1 MTTEQIENPVA
12 GAGPAAPDRRPRRA
26 GSIALGLC
34 AWAPALNAWLPDRPY
49 ALDLLSHF
57 TAHFAAITALLALI
71 PLARRRFASA
81 ANALAAAAAAF
92 ALFAWAAPTPRQPPA
107 PASARHHLRVAL
119 YNCKGEISPTPDGD
133 PFSAWLLD
141 QDADLVA
148 VIEGPLH
155 FPLSQPAITARYPYR
170 VTPESGLM
178 WPIVLLSRWPIEITP
193 FKPRTPE
200 WVESF
205 LAHRS
210 AIVTVPAREGAPET
224 RILFAATHPPSPRKI
239 STWRASLKRTRM
251 EGDILAAVRR
261 ERGIPIIIAGD
272 FNSTPVGM
280 PHRGFAERS
289 GLTGWWRGP
298 FSGTWH
304 AALPTSLS
312 IPIDRV
318 WTSPD
323 ITVTRL
329 RTGPDLGS
337 DHRPVIADL
346 VID

>member
-1 MTTEQIENPVA
+1 MTAPRIETSPANP
-12 GAGPAAPDRRPRRA
+12 GTRRA
-26 GSIALGLC
+26 ASVAIGLL
-34 AWAPALNAWLPDRPY
+34 AWGPALNAAIPARPY

-57 TAHFAAITALLALI
+57 TAHFAVVIALLAVVA
-71 PLARRRFASA
+71 LARRRRARA
-81 ANALAAAAAAF
+81 ANGLVAAGAALSIFAF
-92 ALFAWAAPTPRQPPA
+92 AAPTPHAFTPSTDPRP
-107 PASARHHLRVAL
+107 RLRVAL
-119 YNCKGEISPTPDGD
+119 YNCKNEISPTPDGD

-155 FPLSQPAITARYPYR
+155 FPLSQPAITERYPYR

-210 AIVTVPAREGAPET
+210 VIVTVPPRDGAPGA
-224 RILFAATHPPSPRKI
+224 RLLFAATHPPSPRKVA
-239 STWRASLKRTRM
+239 TWRASLKRTRM
-251 EGDILAAVRR
+251 EGDILAEFRR
-261 ERGIPIIIAGD
+261 DRGLPVVIAGD

-280 PHRGFAERS
+280 PHRTFAEHS

-298 FSGTWH
+298 FQGTWH
-304 AALPTSLS
+304 AALPTFLS

-318 WTSPD
+318 WTTPD
-323 ITVTRL
+323 IAVTRL
-329 RTGPDLGS
+329 LTGPDFGS

-346 VID
+346 TIR

>member
-1 MTTEQIENPVA
+1 MTIEQIESP
-12 GAGPAAPDRRPRRA
+12 GPDEGPPARRRLPRRA
-26 GSIALGLC
+26 AVALGLL
-34 AWAPALNAWLPDRPY
+34 AWAPALNAWLPTRPY

-57 TAHFAAITALLALI
+57 TAHFAIIVFLLAII
-71 PLARRRFASA
+71 PLARRRFARA
-81 ANALAAAAAAF
+81 ANALAAASAAF
-92 ALFAWAAPTPRQPPA
+92 ALFALAAPTPRADSSP
-107 PASARHHLRVAL
+107 SGARPHVRVAL
-119 YNCKGEISPTPDGD
+119 YNCKNEISATPDGD

-178 WPIVLLSRWPIEITP
+178 WPIVLLSRWPIQITP

-210 AIVTVPAREGAPET
+210 VIVTVPARDGAPET
-224 RILFAATHPPSPRKI
+224 RLLFAATHPPSPRKV

-251 EGDILAAVRR
+251 EGEILADVRR
-261 ERGIPIIIAGD
+261 DQGLPIIIAGD

-280 PHRGFAERS
+280 THRTFAEHS

-298 FSGTWH
+298 FQGTWH
-304 AALPTSLS
+304 AALPTFLS

-318 WTSPD
+318 WTTPD
-323 ITVTRL
+323 IAVTRL
-329 RTGPDLGS
+329 QTGPNFGS

-346 VID
+346 VIR